1 MICWGR
7 TAGRRG
13 SADQARAAGRGVT
26 GASRCGIPPGTRSV
40 TRPGRPALR
49 PLAAESGGIASGS
62 ASFSPPGSAAPAA
75 GTEPRALGLWT
86 TDSAQTPAE
95 GGPSAT
101 PRPPPLPPLAWLE
114 VEKPKGAAGA
124 GGRRLTFAGTAGATL
139 SDARTVRSRRRW
151 PPAPWRPA
159 QRAPVLQG
167 PSAWRCRCSVGPSP
181 VRPRASCVTADGPC
195 PRRAVT
201 SQHDVRAYAALAVL
215 R

>member
-7 TAGRRG
+7 PAGRRG

-49 PLAAESGGIASGS
+49 PLAAESGGIASAS

-86 TDSAQTPAE
+86 TDSAQTRAE

-151 PPAPWRPA
+151 PARPVATRAARSGPAGSLGVAVPLLCGAEPGEASR
-159 QRAPVLQG
+159 VLRHCG
-167 PSAWRCRCSVGPSP
+167 RTMSP
-181 VRPRASCVTADGPC
+181 ASCHITA
-195 PRRAVT
+195 RR
-201 SQHDVRAYAALAVL
+201 
-215 R
+215 

>member
-1 MICWGR
+1 MLGTDR
-7 TAGRRG
+7 RPAGIRRPG
-13 SADQARAAGRGVT
+13 AGRGPRGHRGVALRDPSWHAL
-26 GASRCGIPPGTRSV
+26 GDAPWPAGAPASRCGV
-40 TRPGRPALR
+40 GRDCVWVR
-49 PLAAESGGIASGS
+49 S

-151 PPAPWRPA
+151 PARPVATRAARSGPAGSLGVAVPLLCGAEPGEASR
-159 QRAPVLQG
+159 VLRHCG
-167 PSAWRCRCSVGPSP
+167 RTMSP
-181 VRPRASCVTADGPC
+181 ASCHITA
-195 PRRAVT
+195 RR
-201 SQHDVRAYAALAVL
+201 
-215 R
+215 